1 MLNIDAAEKK
11 ALKGRGYILTNDG
24 EHFIARVVSGNGV
37 FSNGEMAAL
46 VKAAG
51 EFGSG
56 DLALTSR
63 MNIEV
68 QGIPYENI
76 EPFGKALAEAGLL
89 VGGTGAKVRPV
100 VCCKGTVCVHGLADT
115 QGLAAAIHEKF
126 FLGWNN
132 VALPHKFKIGV
143 GGCPNNC
150 IKPQLNDFGVIGAR
164 VPEYDADKCKACKKC
179 PVADGCP
186 MKICSKDAEGK
197 MTVAADACTA
207 CGKCIDNCL
216 FGAVSQREKGL
227 RVTVGGIWGKHQRM
241 GTPVPGVYSPEEL
254 MVLLEKCILLYRDLG
269 YAGERLGRC
278 IERIGAEEFMA
289 QLMSNE
295 VLTRKEEIL
304 AAPLK
309 TRP

>member
-1 MLNIDAAEKK
+1 MLKIDAAEKK

-24 EHFIARVVSGNGV
+24 EHFIARIVSGNGV
-37 FSNGEMAAL
+37 YTNEEMAAI
-46 VKAAG
+46 VKAAKDY
-51 EFGSG
+51 GSG

-76 EPFGKALAEAGLL
+76 EPFGRAIAEAGLL

-115 QGLAAAIHEKF
+115 QGLADAIHQKF
-126 FLGWNN
+126 FLGWNQ

-150 IKPQLNDFGVIGAR
+150 IKPQLNDFGVIGHR
-164 VPEYDADKCKACKKC
+164 KPIYDVDKCKACGKC
-179 PVADGCP
+179 PVIAGCP
-186 MKICSKDAEGK
+186 MKICAKDENGK
-197 MTVAADACTA
+197 MAVDTSKCTG

-216 FGAVSQREKGL
+216 FGAVQEEAKGL
-227 RVTVGGIWGKHQRM
+227 TVTVGGIWGKHQRM
-241 GTPVPGVYSPEEL
+241 GTAVPGVYTTEEL
-254 MVLLEKCILLYRDLG
+254 LVLLEKCILLYRDLA

-278 IERIGAEEFMA
+278 MERIGVEAFMA
-289 QLMSNE
+289 QLLSDD
-295 VLTRKEEIL
+295 VLNRKEEIL

-309 TRP
+309 TRE

>member
-1 MLNIDAAEKK
+1 MLKPDAAEKK

-37 FSNGEMAAL
+37 FSNAEMAAI
-46 VKAAG
+46 VSAARQY
-51 EFGSG
+51 GSG

-68 QGIPYENI
+68 QGISYENI
-76 EPFGKALAEAGLL
+76 EPFGKAIAEAGLL

-115 QGLAAAIHEKF
+115 QALAAAIHEKF
-126 FLGWNN
+126 FLGWNS
-132 VALPHKFKIGV
+132 VSLPHKFKIGV

-150 IKPQLNDFGVIGAR
+150 IKPQLNDFGIIGHR
-164 VPEYDADKCKACKKC
+164 HPEYDAEKCKACGKC
-179 PVADGCP
+179 PVVTGCP
-186 MKICSKDAEGK
+186 MKICAKGEDGK
-197 MTVAADACTA
+197 MAVDTAACTG

-216 FGAVSQREKGL
+216 FGAVSEKARGL
-227 RVTVGGIWGKHQRM
+227 IVTVGGIWGKHQRM
-241 GTPVPGVYSPEEL
+241 GTRVPGVYSAEEL
-254 MVLLEKCILLYRDLG
+254 MVLLEKCILLYRDLA

-278 IERIGAEEFMA
+278 IERIGEAEFMER
-289 QLMSNE
+289 LLSDDI
-295 VLTRKEEIL
+295 LIRKEEIL

-309 TRP
+309 SRL